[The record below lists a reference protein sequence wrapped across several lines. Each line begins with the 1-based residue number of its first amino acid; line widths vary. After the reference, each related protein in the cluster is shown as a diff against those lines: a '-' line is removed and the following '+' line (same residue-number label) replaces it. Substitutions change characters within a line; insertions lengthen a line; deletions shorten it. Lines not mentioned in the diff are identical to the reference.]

1 MATKSSKD
9 KNILNVIAEQTFE
22 SIIYSKKNIDLIENY
37 FEEDKDYNTNNAP
50 CKNPLIDPITVN
62 YIHYKTNYMKVVNFE
77 YKNIIF
83 TINIYTENYQDNA
96 SYIYFIKIAIICC
109 LRDKIKFKEK
119 IFMKIDLYLTEL
131 KKTLP
136 KISGSCVKKEHTKSG
151 YSKFDNNIY
160 ICIYRKEEW
169 FKSIVQELFFAFTI
183 DLETNN
189 INYKNILKN
198 NIYVK
203 DDFIITNSIID
214 FFSRLFNISVFLYFE
229 KSVTKLEEFKIEYKK
244 MMLKEKKFSIIQTQ
258 KIFNHFGISYSDII
272 KKENEE
278 ILMSKYKD
286 ESDLL
291 TYFLI
296 TSIMFI
302 HFHRLI
308 QWVNFDTNNFFN
320 IKKSER
326 ELVILTHYIA
336 HCSRE
341 SETLKYYEES
351 YKKKD
356 NKNIKYCYHRI

>member
-198 NIYVK
+198 NV
-203 DDFIITNSIID
+203 
-214 FFSRLFNISVFLYFE
+214 
-229 KSVTKLEEFKIEYKK
+229 
-244 MMLKEKKFSIIQTQ
+244 
-258 KIFNHFGISYSDII
+258 
-272 KKENEE
+272 
-278 ILMSKYKD
+278 
-286 ESDLL
+286 
-291 TYFLI
+291 
-296 TSIMFI
+296 
-302 HFHRLI
+302 
-308 QWVNFDTNNFFN
+308 
-320 IKKSER
+320 
-326 ELVILTHYIA
+326 
-336 HCSRE
+336 
-341 SETLKYYEES
+341 
-351 YKKKD
+351 
-356 NKNIKYCYHRI
+356 